1 MFFLPRITGF
11 QIFTRPS
18 YGFAKKRPCDQ
29 PIHTWSSQVDRRIFD
44 IELED
49 YQEDEDL
56 DDGDALEWEE
66 AMDDLEMDFDFLEK

>member
-1 MFFLPRITGF
+1 
-11 QIFTRPS
+11 
-18 YGFAKKRPCDQ
+18 
-29 PIHTWSSQVDRRIFD
+29 VDRRIFD

-49 YQEDEDL
+49 YEDEDL